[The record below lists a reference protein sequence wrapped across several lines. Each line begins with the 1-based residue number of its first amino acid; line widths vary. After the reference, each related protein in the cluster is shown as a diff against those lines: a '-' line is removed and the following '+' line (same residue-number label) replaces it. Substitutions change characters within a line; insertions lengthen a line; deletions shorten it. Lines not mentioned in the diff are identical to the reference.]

1 MMEAGVHE
9 LQIQGTGV
17 LASAEMPT
25 IALLVAD
32 EAAAQC
38 WGQRLA
44 SVLTGEWSGH
54 GARNALKVLVQ
65 PWRSMLPVAVRD
77 IHVIGAEVLPGDV
90 LAGIESHGAL
100 LNLHRFDSCS
110 DHSESTLWGKE
121 SDLAAYFEKLFA
133 NLSGQAG
140 FGMRW
145 DDYSLHLRQPGRRVG
160 RHVRG
165 ADWQRLLPDL
175 LDSPEQAWQAT
186 SVILFLD
193 GGADLTLGHY
203 VEVCNWLDSR
213 LPARC
218 LTTVSVLTGKG
229 DPCSAT
235 LLLTTL
241 QD

>member
-1 MMEAGVHE
+1 MMEAGVYE
-9 LQIQGTGV
+9 LQVQGAGA
-17 LASAEMPT
+17 LALAEEPT

-32 EAAAQC
+32 EAGVQW
-38 WGQRLA
+38 WGPRLESA
-44 SVLTGEWSGH
+44 LSGARSGH
-54 GARNALKVLVQ
+54 GVRNALKVLIQ
-65 PWRSMLPVAVRD
+65 PWSSVLPVVVRD
-77 IHVIGAEVLPGDV
+77 IHVIGADTLPIDV
-90 LAGIESHGAL
+90 LARLESHGAL
-100 LNLHRFDSCS
+100 LNLHHFDSS
-110 DHSESTLWGKE
+110 DHSESMLWRSE
-121 SDLAAYFEKLFA
+121 SDLAAYLEKLVA

-145 DDYSLHLRQPGRRVG
+145 DDYALHLRQPGRRVG
-160 RHVRG
+160 RHARG
-165 ADWQRLLPDL
+165 ADWQTLLPVL

-218 LTTVSVLTGKG
+218 LVTVSVLTGDG

-241 QD
+241 QG